1 MAGSFSNYLELEIL
15 DHVFG
20 AASYTPAATHYFAL
34 STADPTEDGSGIA
47 EPSGNNY
54 ARAAFVN
61 NKTNWGDAAA
71 GAITNDVAVTFNT
84 ASGSW
89 GTIAHFAV
97 FDALTGGN
105 MLIYGSLSVSKA
117 IGTGD
122 TPKFNIGDVD
132 ITLT

>member
-1 MAGSFSNYLELEIL
+1 MGSFSDYLELKIL

-20 AASYTPAATHYFAL
+20 ASSYSAPATMYFAL
-34 STADPTEDGSGIA
+34 STADPGETGSTIA

-54 ARAAFVN
+54 ARASFTN

-89 GTIAHFAV
+89 GTITHFAV
-97 FDALTGGN
+97 FDASTSGN
-105 MLIYGSLSVSKA
+105 MLIYGTLTTSKS
-117 IGTGD
+117 ITTGD

>member
-1 MAGSFSNYLELEIL
+1 MGSFGNYLELKVL

-20 AASYTPAATHYFAL
+20 ASSYTSAATHYFAL
-34 STADPTEDGSGIA
+34 STADPTEDASGIA
-47 EPSGNNY
+47 EPVGNNY

-61 NKTNWGDAAA
+61 NKSNWGDAAA

-89 GTIAHFAV
+89 GTIAHFAIYDSV
-97 FDALTGGN
+97 TSGN
-105 MLIYGSLSVSKA
+105 MLAYGAISPTKA
-117 IGTGD
+117 IGDGD